1 MEKKN
6 AGFTLMEILIT
17 IAIIG
22 IVTAIAIPNFLTLLP
37 RWRAKAAATDLF
49 SNLQLAKITAVRKG
63 QNVSVTF
70 TGNSYV
76 IGLINK
82 TVQLSEYKSGIEFR
96 GPAPEYRTVD
106 VSPLIFNSRGML
118 TTAEGYAYL
127 SPGNLA
133 DSDPDKVYYR
143 AGATTA
149 GVITMQMKVG
159 NEWK

>member
-6 AGFTLMEILIT
+6 AGFTLMEVLIT

-22 IVTAIAIPNFLTLLP
+22 IVTAIAIPNFITFLP
-37 RWRAKAAATDLF
+37 RWRAKVAATDLF
-49 SNLQLAKITAVRKG
+49 SNLQLTKMTAIRKG

-96 GPAPEYRTVD
+96 GPAPEYRTVE
-106 VSPLIFNSRGML
+106 VSPLTFNSRGML
-118 TTAEGYAYL
+118 TTAEGYAYF
-127 SPGNLA
+127 SSGDIA
-133 DSDPDKVYYR
+133 DGDPDKVYYR

-149 GVITMQMKVG
+149 GVISMEMKVG
-159 NEWK
+159 DEWQ